1 MTKVGAIRRLM
12 EENGG
17 VASWKYIYDNI
28 EKYYPGI
35 KSSKEWQAGIRGVLY
50 REIKDNRSF
59 QKLGFGTFALLEYEQ
74 EKQIRKIKKDKVRMH
89 SYIEGIMVELGN
101 YEKFDTHCADP
112 SAEFQENISI
122 NQLTTIEDFPEFTY
136 PSITKIAK
144 RIDVVWFN
152 KKGYKFPKRVIE
164 VVDTIGTLGDSLQ
177 RMYQLKEFDTE
188 FVVLHPESH
197 KQKIERMIE
206 REPYSILK
214 NRFVVKNYD
223 EIINYYN
230 KRVESEKLKPY

>member
-12 EENGG
+12 EGNGG

-122 NQLTTIEDFPEFTY
+122 SQLATIEDFPEFTY
-136 PSITKIAK
+136 SSITKIAK